1 MFIYISQE
9 YIIILE
15 NNNFSISYARGS
27 MNTNA
32 TLHCW
37 SWVLADS
44 EVVPAKAEVVSLT
57 TDCV

>member
-1 MFIYISQE
+1 M
-9 YIIILE
+9 
-15 NNNFSISYARGS
+15 RGDPT
-27 MNTNA
+27 NTNA

-37 SWVLADS
+37 SWVLAAS